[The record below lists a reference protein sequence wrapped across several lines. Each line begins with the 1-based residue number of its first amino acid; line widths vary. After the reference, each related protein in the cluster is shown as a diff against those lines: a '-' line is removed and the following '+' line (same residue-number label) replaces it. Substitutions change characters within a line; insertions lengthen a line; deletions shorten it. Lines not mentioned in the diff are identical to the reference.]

1 MWRMKNYL
9 IAGIVMIVLGG
20 ISLGYNYTYT
30 TRETVLQ
37 IGPLKAVAD
46 EQHTVAVPAILG
58 WVLVVGGICVV
69 PFGSLSKKN

>member
-1 MWRMKNYL
+1 MKNSL
-9 IAGIVMIVLGG
+9 VAGIVMIVLGG

-37 IGPLKAVAD
+37 VGPIKAVA
-46 EQHTVAVPAILG
+46 EESRTVAVPAILG

-69 PFGSLSKKN
+69 GFGALSKKS